1 MKIDIQINK
10 IGEAEVEIVGELN
23 AEEFSSF
30 RPQAIKSIGD
40 NVQIDGFR
48 KGHIPEKILIEKVGE
63 EKILLEMSEVA
74 ISQIY
79 PDLLRDNKIDAI
91 GRPEVTITKLAVGNP
106 LGFKI
111 KTATVPKITLGDYKA
126 IAKEVNG
133 EKEEDIKI
141 TDQEVND
148 VLENL
153 RKQRATHDS
162 ASPEHQAKEGHAEHE
177 HKEGEKCDCATS
189 KPSAEAGH
197 EPVLPE
203 LNDDFAKALGQF
215 ETLDELKAKVQENL
229 DLEKKYR
236 AKEKRRLKIVDEIN
250 KKSEMAI
257 PKILI
262 DAEKDKMMAEMEG
275 QIGQMGLNF
284 DDYLNHL
291 KKTREDLMTGWDK
304 DAKYRV
310 EVSLI
315 LNEIARVEEL
325 GAPEEELQ
333 REVDYLKKQYP
344 TVDERRLRSYAA
356 SLIINE
362 QVFVFL
368 ENLR

>member
-1 MKIDIQINK
+1 MKTDIKINK
-10 IGEAEVEIVGELN
+10 IGEAEVEIAGEL
-23 AEEFSSF
+23 AALDFASF
-30 RPQAIKSIGD
+30 RPQAIKAIGE
-40 NVQIDGFR
+40 NAQIDGFR

-79 PDLLRDNKIDAI
+79 PDLLQENNIDAI
-91 GRPEVTITKLAVGNP
+91 GRPAVTITKLAKDNP

-111 KTATVPKITLGDYKA
+111 TTATMPKITLADYKA

-133 EKEEDIKI
+133 EKDEEIKI

-153 RKQRATHDS
+153 RKQRATHD
-162 ASPEHQAKEGHAEHE
+162 HAEHN
-177 HKEGEKCDCATS
+177 HKEGEKCD
-189 KPSAEAGH
+189 H
-197 EPVLPE
+197 EPILPE

-215 ETLDELKAKVQENL
+215 ETLSELKTKVQENL

-236 AKEKRRLKIVDEIN
+236 AKEKKRLKIVDEIN
-250 KKSEMAI
+250 KKSEMTI

-262 DAEKDKMMAEMEG
+262 EAEKDKMMAEMEG

-291 KKTREDLMTGWDK
+291 KKTREELMTGWDK

-315 LNEIARVEEL
+315 LNEIARVEKI
-325 GAPEEELQ
+325 GAPEEELT

-344 TVDERRLRSYAA
+344 TVDERRLKSYAGG
-356 SLIINE
+356 LIINE
-362 QVFVFL
+362 KVFEFL
-368 ENLR
+368 ENQK